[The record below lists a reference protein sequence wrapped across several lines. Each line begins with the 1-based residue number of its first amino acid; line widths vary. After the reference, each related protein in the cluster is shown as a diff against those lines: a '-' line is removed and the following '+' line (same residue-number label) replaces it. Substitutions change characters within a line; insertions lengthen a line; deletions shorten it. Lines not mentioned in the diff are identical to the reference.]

1 MKDNIKMLIPVYG
14 MLAMLR
20 WVSDVVDPD
29 SWEARV
35 KAMAATIIFT
45 SHILLL
51 AFLIKIITNN

>member
-29 SWEARV
+29 S
-35 KAMAATIIFT
+35 
-45 SHILLL
+45 
-51 AFLIKIITNN
+51 